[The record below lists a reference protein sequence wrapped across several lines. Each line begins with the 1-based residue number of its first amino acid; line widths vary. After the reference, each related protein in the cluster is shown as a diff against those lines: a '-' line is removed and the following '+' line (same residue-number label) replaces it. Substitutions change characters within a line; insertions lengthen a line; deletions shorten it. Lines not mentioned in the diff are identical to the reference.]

1 MKTSTAVVS
10 LAALARAHPHP
21 GYPALELEEFE
32 MTTAMPYV
40 PITESTVLRFS
51 SK

>member
-1 MKTSTAVVS
+1 MKTTIATLAV
-10 LAALARAHPHP
+10 LARAHPHP
-21 GYPALELEEFE
+21 GYPELELEEFE

-40 PITESTVLRFS
+40 PLTPATVLRFS